1 MTTTLA
7 TAIPPTPAIVLAAG
21 RGERMRPLTDTTPKP
36 LLAVRGQPLLMW
48 HVQALLD
55 GGFERLV
62 INTAW
67 LGEKIHHFLGTLCA
81 TEQNG
86 LPPRVATT
94 AADILFSDERADF
107 GQALETAG
115 GIARALPLLFAHR
128 AASHAHPPA
137 ATPAQAEPAATQA
150 PDDVFWVVAGDVFVP
165 GFAFSQASVARFRA
179 SNHLAHLWLV
189 PNPAHNPAGDFGL
202 SADGLAL
209 NLPKLAGAGDTAD
222 IPRYTYS
229 TIGLYRAELFSPP
242 WCDIAPG
249 NPQGTPAPLA
259 PLLRRAMDAGRV
271 SAELYLGEWTDVG
284 TPERLAQLNAPAD

>member
-7 TAIPPTPAIVLAAG
+7 TATPPTPAIVLAAG

-48 HVQALLD
+48 HVQALRG
-55 GGFERLV
+55 GGFGRLV

-67 LGEKIHHFLGTLCA
+67 LGEKIHRFLGTLCI

-86 LPPRVATT
+86 LPPRAATT
-94 AADILFSDERADF
+94 AADILFSDEQADF

-115 GIARALPLLFAHR
+115 GIARALPKLF
-128 AASHAHPPA
+128 PQ
-137 ATPAQAEPAATQA
+137 ATPGQPGAQE
-150 PDDVFWVVAGDVFVP
+150 VFWVVAGDVFVP
-165 GFAFSQASVARFRA
+165 GFAFSQNSVARFRA

-209 NLPKLAGAGDTAD
+209 NLPKLAGAGDTAET
-222 IPRYTYS
+222 PRYTYS
-229 TIGLYRAELFSPP
+229 TIGLYRAELFSAP

>member
-86 LPPRVATT
+86 LPPQTATT

-115 GIARALPLLFAHR
+115 GIARALPLL
-128 AASHAHPPA
+128 
-137 ATPAQAEPAATQA
+137 
-150 PDDVFWVVAGDVFVP
+150 
-165 GFAFSQASVARFRA
+165 
-179 SNHLAHLWLV
+179 
-189 PNPAHNPAGDFGL
+189 
-202 SADGLAL
+202 
-209 NLPKLAGAGDTAD
+209 
-222 IPRYTYS
+222 
-229 TIGLYRAELFSPP
+229 
-242 WCDIAPG
+242 
-249 NPQGTPAPLA
+249 
-259 PLLRRAMDAGRV
+259 
-271 SAELYLGEWTDVG
+271 
-284 TPERLAQLNAPAD
+284 